1 MATNAATKARE
12 NISRN
17 GKLADFPLQG
27 SRDRNLLERWF
38 VPHQETQVVAQ
49 QASRGIFL
57 PYPLL
62 AILVTVGALVLSGIV
77 GLYVQVSSLS
87 TTLLLRDSDHARQIM
102 EIKTELTKETERRE
116 LTDLKVA
123 DLREKQAA
131 KRN

>member
-1 MATNAATKARE
+1 MLTNAAAKPIRD
-12 NISRN
+12 ISRN
-17 GKLADFPLQG
+17 GQNSQEVLQEY
-27 SRDRNLLERWF
+27 RDDSFWERWLL
-38 VPHQETQVVAQ
+38 PHQETQVVAQ
-49 QASRGIFL
+49 QASKGIFL

-87 TTLLLRDSDHARQIM
+87 TTLLLRDSDHARQIL
-102 EIKTELTKETERRE
+102 EIKTELAKETERRE

-123 DLREKQAA
+123 DLREKAAA